1 VCATSENPFKFQL
14 RAAAS
19 IGVRKPY
26 PMPYQPKD
34 AGGTTVDSVE
44 ALLRLLTPQNRELLA
59 IIRDKKPQSIAE
71 LAELTGRAQPN
82 LTRTLG
88 KLVAIGF
95 VRLKNVDRR
104 KVPTT
109 TIHSLRI
116 NIDPFSQNDRL
127 EWA

>member
-1 VCATSENPFKFQL
+1 MKRFKIQGHASL
-14 RAAAS
+14 REEMKAVARGERLAA
-19 IGVRKPY
+19 
-26 PMPYQPKD
+26 KD
-34 AGGTTVDSVE
+34 AGGTTFDSVE
-44 ALLRLLTPQNRELLA
+44 ALLRLLTPRNRELLA

-88 KLVAIGF
+88 KLAAIGF

-127 EWA
+127 ELA

>member
-1 VCATSENPFKFQL
+1 VKHFKIQSHASL
-14 RAAAS
+14 REEMKAVARGDRLAPQDAAS
-19 IGVRKPY
+19 
-26 PMPYQPKD
+26 
-34 AGGTTVDSVE
+34 ATFDSVE

-88 KLVAIGF
+88 KLAAIGF

-109 TIHSLRI
+109 TVHSLRI
-116 NIDPFSQNDRL
+116 SIDPFSQNDRL
-127 EWA
+127 ELA

>member
-1 VCATSENPFKFQL
+1 MKHFKIQGHASL
-14 RAAAS
+14 REEMKAVARGERLAA
-19 IGVRKPY
+19 
-26 PMPYQPKD
+26 KD
-34 AGGTTVDSVE
+34 AGGTTFDSVE
-44 ALLRLLTPQNRELLA
+44 ALLRLLTPRNRELLA

-88 KLVAIGF
+88 KLAAIGF

-127 EWA
+127 ELA

>member
-1 VCATSENPFKFQL
+1 MKHFKIQGHASL
-14 RAAAS
+14 REEMKAVA
-19 IGVRKPY
+19 RKEKLA
-26 PMPYQPKD
+26 PKD
-34 AGGTTVDSVE
+34 AGSTTFDSVE
-44 ALLRLLTPQNRELLA
+44 ALLRLLTPQNRALLA

-88 KLVAIGF
+88 KLAAIGF

-109 TIHSLRI
+109 TVHSLRI
-116 NIDPFSQNDRL
+116 SIDPFSQNDRL
-127 EWA
+127 ELA

>member
-1 VCATSENPFKFQL
+1 MKHFKIQGHASL
-14 RAAAS
+14 RNEMKAV
-19 IGVRKPY
+19 VRGERSV
-26 PMPYQPKD
+26 PKD
-34 AGGTTVDSVE
+34 AGGTTFDSVA
-44 ALLRLLTPQNRELLA
+44 ALLRLLTPRNRKLLA
-59 IIRDKKPQSIAE
+59 TIRDKKPQSIAE
-71 LAELTGRAQPN
+71 LAELTGRSQPN

-116 NIDPFSQNDRL
+116 SVDPFSQNDRL
-127 EWA
+127 ELA

>member
-1 VCATSENPFKFQL
+1 MKHIKIQGHASL
-14 RAAAS
+14 REEMKAVARGERLA
-19 IGVRKPY
+19 
-26 PMPYQPKD
+26 PKD
-34 AGGTTVDSVE
+34 VGGTTFDSVE

-127 EWA
+127 ELA

>member
-1 VCATSENPFKFQL
+1 
-14 RAAAS
+14 
-19 IGVRKPY
+19 
-26 PMPYQPKD
+26 M
-34 AGGTTVDSVE
+34 
-44 ALLRLLTPQNRELLA
+44 RLLTPQNRELLA

-104 KVPTT
+104 KVPKT
-109 TIHSLRI
+109 TIRSLRI
-116 NIDPFSQNDRL
+116 TIDPFSQNDRL
-127 EWA
+127 ELA

>member
-1 VCATSENPFKFQL
+1 MKHFKIQSHASL
-14 RAAAS
+14 REEMKAVARGERLA
-19 IGVRKPY
+19 
-26 PMPYQPKD
+26 PKD
-34 AGGTTVDSVE
+34 AGGKTFDSVE

-88 KLVAIGF
+88 KLAAIGF

-127 EWA
+127 ELA

>member
-1 VCATSENPFKFQL
+1 MKHFKIQGHASL
-14 RAAAS
+14 REEMKAVARGERLA
-19 IGVRKPY
+19 
-26 PMPYQPKD
+26 PKD
-34 AGGTTVDSVE
+34 VGGTTFDSVE

-88 KLVAIGF
+88 KLAAVGF

-127 EWA
+127 ELA

>member
-1 VCATSENPFKFQL
+1 MKHFKIQGHASL
-14 RAAAS
+14 REEMKAVARGERLA
-19 IGVRKPY
+19 
-26 PMPYQPKD
+26 PKD
-34 AGGTTVDSVE
+34 VGGTTFDSVE

-71 LAELTGRAQPN
+71 LAELTGRAQSN

-88 KLVAIGF
+88 KLAAIGF

-109 TIHSLRI
+109 TVRSLRI
-116 NIDPFSQNDRL
+116 SIDPFSQNDWL
-127 EWA
+127 ELA

>member
-1 VCATSENPFKFQL
+1 MA
-14 RAAAS
+14 
-19 IGVRKPY
+19 
-26 PMPYQPKD
+26 PKD
-34 AGGTTVDSVE
+34 AGGTTFDSV
-44 ALLRLLTPQNRELLA
+44 
-59 IIRDKKPQSIAE
+59 IRDKKPQSIAE

-88 KLVAIGF
+88 KLAAVGF

-127 EWA
+127 ELA

>member
-1 VCATSENPFKFQL
+1 MKHFKVQSHKSL
-14 RAAAS
+14 KEEMKAVARGERAA
-19 IGVRKPY
+19 
-26 PMPYQPKD
+26 PKD
-34 AGGTTVDSVE
+34 AAATSFESVE

-88 KLVAIGF
+88 KLEAVGF
-95 VRLKNVDRR
+95 VRMKSINRR
-104 KVPTT
+104 KVPTAV
-109 TIHSLRI
+109 IHSLRI

-127 EWA
+127 ELA

>member
-1 VCATSENPFKFQL
+1 MKHFKIRGHASL
-14 RAAAS
+14 REEMKEVAR
-19 IGVRKPY
+19 GERLV
-26 PMPYQPKD
+26 PKD
-34 AGGTTVDSVE
+34 AGGTTFDSVE

-127 EWA
+127 ELA